1 VKRHI
6 FNGRARV
13 IETKSHVVSF
23 IGRAWLIAAVDFQ
36 QVYLVVGAMSRA
48 IRDQGMKGLPR
59 LTGG

>member
-23 IGRAWLIAAVDFQ
+23 IGREWLIAAVDFQ
-36 QVYLVVGAMSRA
+36 QVYLVVGAMSRP
-48 IRDQGMKGLPR
+48 IRDQGMKGLIYPD
-59 LTGG
+59 